1 MMFYFIPSHI
11 WYFYQTLL
19 LFLYILKKKPKFSEV
34 EYSKHFSLPLPLLVA
49 TFGYAQWKK
58 RLKICDHVR
67 QYIYINAVEQN
78 NVTQVL
84 VHGEERGIEWVVRSQ
99 SSLNEPLQPIED
111 YILVRRCYNDT
122 NILTWP
128 IIITVV
134 VLYQK

>member
-1 MMFYFIPSHI
+1 MV
-11 WYFYQTLL
+11 
-19 LFLYILKKKPKFSEV
+19 FLSNTSSFPLYLKKKPKFSEV

-84 VHGEERGIEWVVRSQ
+84 VHGEERGIEWVVRS
-99 SSLNEPLQPIED
+99 
-111 YILVRRCYNDT
+111 
-122 NILTWP
+122 
-128 IIITVV
+128 
-134 VLYQK
+134 